1 MLAAPFCPV
10 LMRVVFMPTR
20 SFWQELAWL
29 FSAVFWCALG
39 ALCYLFISS
48 LFSHRRKTPIAPSGR
63 GRCQSNQAK
72 RFRFSLP
79 MLQNPYSRRYVFDRQ
94 KSAVRFLQVYLRFFQ
109 IRFSNAFSMDINIA
123 VVEIVAFFAQFF
135 RQLFCTHAIR
145 APRRPKIT
153 VNISLLEHKARRRTG
168 VIMPL
173 FTADEKQ
180 VTPVPLITC
189 IISVKHAGPERSTL
203 CVS

>member
-1 MLAAPFCPV
+1 
-10 LMRVVFMPTR
+10 MPTR

-48 LFSHRRKTPIAPSGR
+48 LFSHRRKTPIAPSVR

-72 RFRFSLP
+72 RFRFSFAHASKSVQP
-79 MLQNPYSRRYVFDRQ
+79 PICFDRQ

-135 RQLFCTHAIR
+135 SANSLHAR
-145 APRRPKIT
+145 NKGTLGRPKIT

-168 VIMPL
+168 VIMPR

-189 IISVKHAGPERSTL
+189 GYI
-203 CVS
+203 C